1 MQPST
6 RNPNFSVTLDQWSEV
21 TTTNAALNHLID
33 AVPHKAEDIRSIM
46 GHVIAGADLAPTIHN
61 AYASLTPDSEQ
72 SPDIAVHLTASQVEI
87 ARMALT
93 FAAEKSSDALDG
105 DFFAGMA
112 AEIEATAKLSA
123 ELKR

>member
-61 AYASLTPDSEQ
+61 AYTSVTPDS
-72 SPDIAVHLTASQVEI
+72 SPDIAVHLTPSQVEI

-93 FAAEKSSDALDG
+93 FAAETSSDALDG